1 MSVTRNALTDLSYE
15 NVKSV
20 ESNLKATVIER
31 DRLATEKAELE
42 RVSVE
47 KGEMFKRFISQV
59 IRDKQIQA
67 DILETEKALR
77 ISESEQVRELEIC
90 LKTQQETIESLKA
103 DKKGLEE
110 DLYGARALLNVSN
123 STIANLEFQLEQER
137 IQNREV
143 PEKLEDSDASI
154 NSWSSETEVHE
165 ETNKCHYTVRN
176 PVVEHELRDEFV
188 VSNIYTGD
196 YGRVIGKGGRRVAEL
211 QERYDGVKVLVTKP
225 RGPKGPVEVN
235 LIGAD
240 PDSRRAVARSIIDDL
255 PIEVDVD
262 FRGARLNSAIKN
274 KSYVYRVDVTE
285 NGDGSYCLFGRPDS
299 CKQYYEYVCYEL
311 MCV

>member
-1 MSVTRNALTDLSYE
+1 MSDCLTQIRSTIGCRTPSRYPIFSTMLVKPDNMSVTRITDSSYE

-20 ESNLKATVIER
+20 ESNLKQQIER
-31 DRLATEKAELE
+31 DRLAAEKAELE

-47 KGEMFKRFISQV
+47 KGELFKRFVSQV
-59 IRDKQIQA
+59 IRDKQIQS

-123 STIANLEFQLEQER
+123 NTIANLEFQLEQER

-154 NSWSSETEVHE
+154 NSWSSETEVPE
-165 ETNKCHYTVRN
+165 ETNKCYYTVSIQWLNRN
-176 PVVEHELRDEFV
+176 CR
-188 VSNIYTGD
+188 N
-196 YGRVIGKGGRRVAEL
+196 
-211 QERYDGVKVLVTKP
+211 
-225 RGPKGPVEVN
+225 
-235 LIGAD
+235 
-240 PDSRRAVARSIIDDL
+240 
-255 PIEVDVD
+255 
-262 FRGARLNSAIKN
+262 
-274 KSYVYRVDVTE
+274 
-285 NGDGSYCLFGRPDS
+285 
-299 CKQYYEYVCYEL
+299 
-311 MCV
+311 